1 MKNILLKITLTAMC
15 YCLISIAGSG
25 LMAQNGKCIDGDCVD
40 GTGTYMWPSG
50 DQYTG
55 QFQNGRINGQGT
67 YLWRNGTK
75 YVGEWANNMQ
85 DGEGKLTLANGKER
99 SGTWKAGQ
107 FVTAETKP
115 KPKEET
121 PIVIEEEI
129 KEGCLTGN
137 CINGKGQYAWGDG
150 SKYEGEYQGGEIHG
164 KGRYSWPD
172 GSYYDGNWK
181 KGVRHGYGI
190 YLSEKGLRKAGD
202 WENDKLVKLESEQT
216 APTATVSTQS
226 NSGKKEGCVSGDCE
240 NGKGKYYLGAKEYY
254 EGAFVDGSFNGL
266 GSYFWPDGSKYIG
279 EWKNNKRDGKGTYYF
294 PNLKR
299 KAGIWEG
306 GRFVREVKD
315 MQTTVSETT
324 IKPDIK
330 APEVV
335 IQEPS
340 LARGL
345 TVTIKDEN
353 VIVKGYVTDETGVKS
368 VRIAGV
374 NAELGSPG
382 AKKSTFEVTV
392 PLQVGQNQIWT
403 KAEDVQ
409 GNSDRKQFEII
420 REERFADV
428 KYQEADNSNKKTAL
442 VIGNSDYDIAPLKN
456 AVNDADSIAT
466 ELTKLGFEVMHH
478 TNMNFQEMEQAIEEF
493 GRILKTDG
501 GVGMVFYA
509 GHGIQ
514 VQGENYLV
522 PVSANIK
529 KENDIKYKSVHMG
542 YLLDE
547 MEKAG
552 NDLNIVIL
560 DACRDNPYASKY
572 RSSLKNGLAGV
583 AVAPVGTFIAYATAP
598 GTTASDG
605 SGTNGLYT
613 QELLKAMRIKGYKL
627 EDIFKVVRS
636 NVRKM
641 SRGNQIPWENSSL
654 EGDFYFRK

>member
-1 MKNILLKITLTAMC
+1 MKNVIIKITLTAVC
-15 YCLISIAGSG
+15 YCLISLAASEII
-25 LMAQNGKCIDGDCVD
+25 AQNGKCIKGDCTN
-40 GTGTYMWPSG
+40 GSGTYMWPSG

-55 QFQNGRINGQGT
+55 TFKNSKINGVGT
-67 YLWRNGTK
+67 YLWKNGTK
-75 YVGEWANNMQ
+75 YEGEWVDNRQ
-85 DGEGKLTLANGKER
+85 EGEGTLTLYSGKKR
-99 SGTWKAGQ
+99 AGMWKAGQ
-107 FVTAETKP
+107 FVGA
-115 KPKEET
+115 PKEEQ
-121 PIVIEEEI
+121 PVV
-129 KEGCLTGN
+129 KQNPKHGCMAGN
-137 CINGKGQYAWGDG
+137 CQNGESHYKWPDG
-150 SKYEGEYQGGEIHG
+150 SQYKGAYAEGEIHG
-164 KGRYSWPD
+164 IGKYSWAD
-172 GSYYDGNWK
+172 GSYYEGAWRNGVREGYGTYVNA
-181 KGVRHGYGI
+181 KGVR
-190 YLSEKGLRKAGD
+190 KAGT
-202 WENDKLVKLESEQT
+202 WSKDKLIELERPEVVKE
-216 APTATVSTQS
+216 TVEGKKDGCVAGNCDTG
-226 NSGKKEGCVSGDCE
+226 SGKYV
-240 NGKGKYYLGAKEYY
+240 LGPKEYY
-254 EGAFVDGSFNGL
+254 EGDFISGSFSGL
-266 GSYFWPDGSKYIG
+266 GSYYWPDGSKYTG
-279 EWKNNKRDGKGTYYF
+279 EWKNNKRDGQGTYYF

-299 KAGIWEG
+299 KAGIWED
-306 GRFVREVKD
+306 GRFVKEVKN
-315 MQTTVSETT
+315 MQTTISETT

-335 IQEPS
+335 IEEPA
-340 LARGL
+340 LARGI
-345 TVTIKDEN
+345 TVTVKDEN
-353 VIVKGYVTDETGVKS
+353 VMVKGYVTDETGVKS
-368 VRIAGV
+368 VRIAGIT
-374 NAELGSPG
+374 AELDSPG
-382 AKKSTFEVTV
+382 AKKSTFSVEI
-392 PLQVGQNQIWT
+392 PIQVGQNQIWT

-420 REERFADV
+420 RQERFADI
-428 KYQEADNSNKKTAL
+428 KYEEADNSNKKTAL
-442 VIGNSDYDIAPLKN
+442 IIGNSDYAIAPLKN
-456 AVNDADSIAT
+456 AVNDADSIAV
-466 ELTKLGFEVMHH
+466 ELKQLGFEVMHH
-478 TNMNFQEMEQAIEEF
+478 TNLSFQEMEQAIEEF
-493 GRILKTDG
+493 GKVLKTDG

-552 NDLNIVIL
+552 NDLNIVVL

-641 SRGNQIPWENSSL
+641 SKGNQIPWENSSL
-654 EGDFYFRK
+654 EGDFYFRR